1 MKHSK
6 HLPGGIALLA
16 ASAGVALLAASAATA
31 QTASP
36 ASQKG
41 TQVPTSASIDA
52 RADKLVD
59 SMTLAE
65 QISLTRTKSGASLLD
80 LGVPLPDFIPEM
92 MRSPKPEGSIG
103 TAGYVPAIARV
114 GFPALHLADASLGV
128 ADIGYLR
135 PGQQSTSLPATLS
148 LAATFSPEAARDA
161 GDLIGAEAFAKGIN
175 VMLAGGVNLA
185 RDPRNGR
192 NFEYLGEDPL
202 LAGRLVGQ
210 QIAGIQAHHVASTI
224 KHFAANPQES
234 GRFVYDARMS
244 EAALR
249 ESDLLAFEIGNRAG
263 RPASV
268 MCAYNKV
275 NGDYACQNDWLMNKV
290 LKGDWGFNGWVMS
303 DWGAV
308 HSLKKSVDAGLDQQS
323 PQDKDFFAGLEAAVN
338 EGQIDRDRVRDMAR
352 RIVRAMIEVGA
363 LDHPAKP
370 GGDISREA
378 HSARAQ
384 ALAEAGIV
392 LLKNDGIL
400 PLAANVRSIAVIGY
414 LADKGVPIGG
424 GSSQVIPWGGL
435 YRDVPEGTHPL
446 VAMMAP
452 SYGLSS
458 PLAALQAALPK
469 TDIRFDDGR
478 DAARAAALAKSADMV
493 VVYAVK
499 PEIEG
504 IDHADLSLPNG
515 QDAMISAV
523 ATANPRTVVVL
534 QTGNPVDMPW
544 LGKVGAVMEA
554 WFSGQRGGEAMA
566 SILTGRTAPSGRL
579 PITFPATTDQ
589 LPIPK
594 LTGYDPA
601 KQKALGIGVT
611 YEPFDINYVEG
622 SDIGYRWFD
631 VKGQK
636 PLFPF
641 GHGLTYTSFAY
652 SGLSHSSG
660 AALGVKLTV
669 RNTGKRE
676 GIEVAQLYVA
686 PPGRSI
692 RLAGWAR
699 VSLKPGEAREVTIEA
714 DPQVLLSYDEAAG
727 RWSRPAGE
735 YRFFVGRSAG
745 APELSGKAS
754 LAAASEAAKR

>member
-1 MKHSK
+1 MKRTT
-6 HLPGGIALLA
+6 HLVAGRLLATRLLAGIALMAPA
-16 ASAGVALLAASAATA
+16 AVAAQPAPSAAA
-31 QTASP
+31 
-36 ASQKG
+36 
-41 TQVPTSASIDA
+41 IDA
-52 RADKLVD
+52 RADRLVD
-59 SMTLAE
+59 GMTLAE
-65 QISLTRTKSGASLLD
+65 QISLTRTQAGASLLA
-80 LGVPLPDFIPEM
+80 LGVPLPAFIPEA
-92 MRSPKPEGSIG
+92 MRAPKPAGALG

-135 PGQQSTSLPATLS
+135 PGQQSTALPASLS
-148 LAATFSPEAARDA
+148 LAATFSPEAAREA
-161 GDLIGAEAFAKGIN
+161 GDIVGAEAFAKGIN

-224 KHFAANPQES
+224 KHYVANPQES

-249 ESDLLAFEIGNRAG
+249 ESDLLAFEIGNHDG
-263 RPASV
+263 RPASA

-275 NGDYACQNDWLMNKV
+275 NGAYACENAWALDKV
-290 LKGDWGFNGWVMS
+290 LKGDWGFKGWVMS

-308 HSLKKSVDAGLDQQS
+308 HSLKKAVDAGLDQQS
-323 PQDKDFFAGLEAAVN
+323 PQDQDFFAGLEAAVAD
-338 EGQIDRDRVRDMAR
+338 GSIDRARVRDMAR
-352 RIVRAMIEVGA
+352 RIVRAMVAVGA

-370 GGDISREA
+370 GGAIDREA

-384 ALAEAGIV
+384 ALAEAGMV

-400 PLAANVRSIAVIGY
+400 PLAANARSIAVIGY
-414 LADKGVPIGG
+414 RADKGVPIGG
-424 GSSQVIPWGGL
+424 GSSQVIPWGGV

-446 VAMMAP
+446 MALMAP
-452 SYGLSS
+452 AYGLSS
-458 PLAALQAALPK
+458 PLGALKAALPK
-469 TDIRFDDGR
+469 ADIRFDDGQ
-478 DAARAAALAKSADMV
+478 DPARAAALAKSADMV

-499 PEIEG
+499 PEMEG
-504 IDHADLSLPNG
+504 MDHADLSLPFG
-515 QDAMISAV
+515 QDAMIAAV
-523 ATANPRTVVVL
+523 AAANPRTVVVL
-534 QTGNPVDMPW
+534 QTGNPVAMPW
-544 LGKVGAVMEA
+544 LGQVGAVLEA

-566 SILTGRTAPSGRL
+566 AILTGRSAPSGRL
-579 PITFPATTDQ
+579 PVTFPASVQQ
-589 LPIPK
+589 LPIPV

-601 KQKALGIGVT
+601 RQKPLGIGVE
-611 YEPFDINYVEG
+611 YQPFNIDYVEG
-622 SDIGYRWFD
+622 SDVGYRWFD
-631 VKGQK
+631 QKNEK

-641 GHGLTYTSFAY
+641 GYGLTYTSFAY
-652 SGLSHSSG
+652 SGLQQVAG
-660 AALGVKLTV
+660 APLQVKLML
-669 RNTGKRE
+669 RNTGKRA

-699 VSLKPGEAREVTIEA
+699 VALKPGEQREVTIAA
-714 DPQVLLSYDEAAG
+714 DPQLLLSWDAAAG
-727 RWSRPAGE
+727 RWARPAGS

-745 APELSGKAS
+745 QPELSGSAT
-754 LAAASEAAKR
+754 LAAASEAARR